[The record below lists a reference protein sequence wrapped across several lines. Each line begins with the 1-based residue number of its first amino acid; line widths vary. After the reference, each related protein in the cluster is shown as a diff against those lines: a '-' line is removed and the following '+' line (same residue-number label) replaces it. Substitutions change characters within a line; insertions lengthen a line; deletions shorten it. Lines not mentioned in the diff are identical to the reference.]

1 MANANQLLTLIKS
14 HLNGDEERFR
24 TTAMQIASAE
34 LKAGHNVLAGEI
46 DDLLKRKGKQYA
58 IKHLNMLGAD
68 FDAFFSE
75 SEKPYLLHDL
85 VCGAT
90 VLEKLKRVI
99 TEFNRKEILYQHG
112 LTNRRKILLT
122 GPSGTGKTMSAAI
135 LAAELN
141 MPLYVIRMERI
152 VSKFMGETSLKLGQV
167 FDYISRLH
175 GVFLFDEF
183 DAIGLE
189 RGRDNEVGEMRRIL
203 NSFLQF
209 LEKDA
214 STGLIIAATNS
225 IESLDKALFR
235 RFDDVIEYVLPAES
249 DVRALLERKLARFGA
264 SLNIERVLPLMKRMS
279 HAEITMVCDDAV
291 KMHLLENKP
300 IDVSLIEDV
309 VSSRYQAYNAG

>member
-46 DDLLKRKGKQYA
+46 DDLLKRKGKQYV

-99 TEFNRKEILYQHG
+99 TEFNCKEILYQHG

>member
-99 TEFNRKEILYQHG
+99 TEFNRKEILYQYG

-300 IDVSLIEDV
+300 IDVFLIEDV